1 MGKRYLDV
9 AAQIMKEL
17 KSGLFKVG
25 EALPSEAILSERF
38 KASRSTI
45 RAAMSELQ
53 RLGMIERKQGAPTR
67 VLSNEPP
74 TTYVH
79 SMSVTGDL
87 MQFAGPSWREVQE
100 IIPLVADEQ
109 LAGRLGDRP
118 GRRWVRIRQTR
129 NIEGQ
134 SAPVGWTDIYLSEE
148 HGQIAEQVKE
158 FPGLVYV
165 LLEKETNVII
175 QEIEQTIRAVPVP
188 DDLSNALQVAA
199 GDHALELRRQYRDAN
214 NNSQIITLSILPAK
228 NYTYEITLRRQA

>member
-9 AAQIMKEL
+9 AAQITKEL
-17 KSGLFKVG
+17 KSGAFQVG
-25 EALPSEAILSERF
+25 DNLPSEASLCDRF
-38 KASRSTI
+38 QASRSTV
-45 RAAMSELQ
+45 RAAMAELQ
-53 RLGMIERKQGAPTR
+53 RLGMIERKQGAATR
-67 VLSNEPP
+67 VRSIEPP

-100 IIPLVADEQ
+100 IVPLVADEE

-118 GRRWVRIRQTR
+118 GRRWVLIRQTR
-129 NIEGQ
+129 NIEAQ

-148 HGQIAEQVKE
+148 YGQIAEQVKE
-158 FPGLVYV
+158 YPGLIYM

-175 QEIEQTIRAVPVP
+175 HEIEQTIRAVPVP
-188 DDLSNALQVAA
+188 VDLADALQVAA

-214 NNSQIITLSILPAK
+214 GSSQIITLSILPAQS
-228 NYTYEITLRRQA
+228 YTYEITLRRQA

>member
-9 AAQIMKEL
+9 AAQITKEL
-17 KSGLFKVG
+17 KSGVFKVG
-25 EALPSEAILSERF
+25 DALPSEAVLCERF
-38 KASRSTI
+38 QASRSTV
-45 RAAMSELQ
+45 RAAMAELQ

-100 IIPLVADEQ
+100 IVPLVADEQ
-109 LAGRLGDRP
+109 LAERLGDRP
-118 GRRWVRIRQTR
+118 GRRWVLIRQTR

-134 SAPVGWTDIYLSEE
+134 SAPVGWTDIYLSQE
-148 HGQIAEQVKE
+148 HEQIAEQVKDY
-158 FPGLVYV
+158 PGLVYV
-165 LLEKETNVII
+165 LLEKETSIVIH
-175 QEIEQTIRAVPVP
+175 EIEQSIRAVPVP
-188 DDLSNALQVAA
+188 DDLANALQVAA

>member
-1 MGKRYLDV
+1 M
-9 AAQIMKEL
+9 A
-17 KSGLFKVG
+17 
-25 EALPSEAILSERF
+25 
-38 KASRSTI
+38 
-45 RAAMSELQ
+45 ELQ

-100 IIPLVADEQ
+100 IVPLVADEQ
-109 LAGRLGDRP
+109 LAERLGDRP
-118 GRRWVRIRQTR
+118 GRRWVLIRQTR
-129 NIEGQ
+129 NIEGL
-134 SAPVGWTDIYLSEE
+134 SAPVGWTDVYLSAEY
-148 HGQIAEQVKE
+148 GQIADQVKDY
-158 FPGLVYV
+158 PGLVYV
-165 LLEKETNVII
+165 LLEKETSII
-175 QEIEQTIRAVPVP
+175 IHEIEQSIRAVPVP
-188 DDLSNALQVAA
+188 DDLANALQVAT